1 MKPRCFGRSASS
13 RERTQGWTIGRPPAG
28 ALRSAARRG
37 RPGFSM
43 VELLTVI
50 AIIAILAAIIF
61 PVFATVRKNVYKA
74 QCTSNLHALAQ
85 ALKLYK
91 DDWKVYPNALFGY
104 YNPDSQ
110 APDKIQTFLYPQYI
124 KDANAFKCP
133 LSPVRVVDLNP
144 NPSKLVP
151 AVHPVT
157 VKDPITGQPWPY
169 RYFPW
174 DSYDGSFVPHNNPNA
189 SYQLHYVRKVTLG
202 RPNFGD
208 DPRQLIYR
216 NPPDN
221 TVVTWC
227 TYHRDYAGQVVA
239 PGSIDLVLFLDGTVK
254 PIPSDVM
261 LATADDPVRPYKA
274 TK

>member
-1 MKPRCFGRSASS
+1 MKPRFYGRSASPS
-13 RERTQGWTIGRPPAG
+13 DCVPGRC
-28 ALRSAARRG
+28 AAG

-74 QCTSNLHALAQ
+74 QCTSNLHAIAQ

-104 YNPDSQ
+104 YNPESQ
-110 APDKIQTFLYPQYI
+110 SPNKIQTFLYPQYI

-133 LSPVRVVDLNP
+133 LSPVRVVELD
-144 NPSKLVP
+144 PSRTQLVP

-157 VKDPITGQPWPY
+157 VKDPISGQGWPY

-174 DSYDGSFVPHNNPNA
+174 DSYDGTFVPHNSPNS
-189 SYQLHYVRKVTLG
+189 SYQLHYVRKVTG
-202 RPNFGD
+202 GGPSFGD

-227 TYHRDYAGQVVA
+227 TYHRDYSGQA
-239 PGSIDLVLFLDGTVK
+239 PAQGSIDLVLFLDGTVK
-254 PIPSDVM
+254 PIPSNEMV
-261 LATADDPVRPYKA
+261 ATPDDPVRPYRA

>member
-1 MKPRCFGRSASS
+1 MKPRS
-13 RERTQGWTIGRPPAG
+13 P
-28 ALRSAARRG
+28 G
-37 RPGFSM
+37 RPGFTM

-74 QCTSNLHALAQ
+74 QCTSNLAALAQ

-104 YNPDSQ
+104 YDPEIPGPN
-110 APDKIQTFLYPQYI
+110 KIQTFLYPQYL
-124 KDANAFKCP
+124 KDRNAFKCP
-133 LSPVRVVDLNP
+133 LAPERSTE
-144 NPSKLVP
+144 STKLTQT
-151 AVHPVT
+151 VHPVT
-157 VKDPITGQPWPY
+157 VKDPLDPSKPW
-169 RYFPW
+169 RFQYFAW
-174 DSYDGSFVPHNNPNA
+174 DSYDGSFVPHSPPG

-202 RPNFGD
+202 RPSFGD

-227 TYHRDYAGQVVA
+227 TYHRDYSGQTPA
-239 PGSIDLVLFLDGTVK
+239 QGSIDLVLFLDGTVK
-254 PIPSDVM
+254 TVPTTEM
-261 LATADDPVRPYKA
+261 LATSEDPTRPYKA
-274 TK
+274 IK